1 MIPAAGAEG
10 FHVRGHLRRADGLVT
25 RTILDETLIVPV
37 KGTLAEI
44 DRIYALSGVGAAIW
58 ESLGGEPTLDEIR
71 GLLGER
77 YDATDGTIAA
87 DLQEFVG
94 ELLRAGLIVE
104 TP

>member
-1 MIPAAGAEG
+1 MTASASAVQSRPSG
-10 FHVRGHLRRADGLVT
+10 RLRRAEGLVT

-44 DRIYALSGVGAAIW
+44 DRIYSLSGIGAAIW
-58 ESLGGEPTLDEIR
+58 ESLEGGPTLDEIR
-71 GLLGER
+71 RSLGER
-77 YDATDGTIAA
+77 YDAADATIAA

-94 ELLRAGLIVE
+94 ELLRAGLVVE